1 MSEIAVTDAEK
12 SLAATDFPTFFK
24 EVHGWR
30 PFPWQEA
37 LLRRVLDRGW
47 PALVDVPT
55 GLGKTAVLDIAVF
68 VSALRSEHARRRV
81 FLVVD
86 RRLIVDQ
93 AYEHAEC
100 IQQALADARPG
111 TVCYSVARNLAAY
124 GDDGPVLDV
133 TRMRGGVSWSWK
145 WLERPDRHAVVT
157 GTVNQVGSRLLFRGY
172 GVGERLRPIDAALV
186 GTDSL
191 IIVDEAHLS
200 DAFLSTLRDIQRIET
215 ARVGPPPTIVAMSA
229 SPGEDS
235 PDTHRVSVAD
245 EQDLIAGTRL
255 RAPKRVHLVAVPTAK
270 NSAGDAVADAL
281 AYWAQQLGGPGKVTG
296 VVANTVAMA
305 RAVFNRLDA
314 QLANPANCG
323 LLTGRVRPVDRE
335 YLQETWY
342 PRIQA
347 GFARASEESLYIVAT
362 QTIEVGADIDLDDL
376 VTESASLP
384 AIVQRLGRVNRRG
397 ERAGS
402 AVVVHAEALH
412 DGVYGS
418 ARQETWQWLESIA
431 DPARHRV
438 GRSLGD
444 LAQGIDVSPLALRQQ
459 IRSIPVALQRAM
471 HGAIPYTPVVSAV
484 TLDTWTRTSP
494 NPHPDV
500 PVGPYLHGIGAG
512 EPTVSVIWR
521 ADVHGDDPDQWRR
534 SAERLPP
541 SADEAIDLPV
551 SAVRRWLA
559 TSPQAAAVASDT
571 VAAHEMVMA
580 GSALS
585 DIESQSQ
592 PATDENISGS
602 TIRRVLRY
610 RGGNDYLSVVPQQ
623 IQQGDMIIVPA
634 SWGGCDRYGW
644 NPGSI
649 IQVTDVADLTSIR
662 VPRRSRSTGV
672 GSRYAAAVRV
682 SPLLVAAI
690 SVLAPIFAGPIEQLI
705 SQISA
710 DIEGEEPNDAVYR
723 DVLGQMLANEPET
736 GSVSRLPHMRI
747 LRSLASFGR
756 VTLLDDEATGDGVT
770 ALLTTSNV
778 PWGDDASAAGT
789 SVSADARPI
798 ALLAHQAAV
807 RDRAAQFACNLG
819 LPVPLRNA
827 VLIAAAYHDEG
838 KRDKRFQIMLHRGDQ
853 WRAMAASEPLA
864 KSGMDPADRAALR
877 LAHQLSGYP
886 AGMRHEALSARIADL
901 LIEQGADEVA
911 ITAACHRG
919 AHFDVMAMGASAAD
933 AAEMDK
939 ELILHLVASH
949 HGCSRP
955 LLPPV
960 ADPDPVAIE
969 VALDDG
975 QHARL
980 NSADTIDWDAPRRF
994 AELSRC
1000 YGRWGLALLETVVR
1014 LADIWCSARAEESS

>member
-1 MSEIAVTDAEK
+1 MSEIAVTNAEK
-12 SLAATDFPTFFK
+12 SLTATDFPTFFK
-24 EVHGWR
+24 EVHGWK

-93 AYEHAEC
+93 AYEHAAG

-111 TVCYSVARNLAAY
+111 TVCYYVARNLAAY

-133 TRMRGGVSWSWK
+133 TRMRGGVSWSWL

-157 GTVNQVGSRLLFRGY
+157 GTVDQVGSRLLFRGY

-200 DAFLSTLRDIQRIET
+200 DTFLSTLRDIQGIET
-215 ARVGPPPTIVAMSA
+215 ARVGPPPTVVAMSA
-229 SPGEDS
+229 SPGDDS

-245 EQDLIAGTRL
+245 EQDPVAGQRL
-255 RAPKRVHLVAVPTAK
+255 RAQKRVHLVAVSATK
-270 NSAGDAVADAL
+270 NSASDSVADAL
-281 AYWAQQLGGPGKVTG
+281 AYWARRLGGPGKVTG
-296 VVANTVAMA
+296 VVVNTVAMA
-305 RAVFNRLDA
+305 RAVFNRLDT
-314 QLANPANCG
+314 QLTNPANCA

-335 YLQETWY
+335 YLQEIWY

-347 GFARASEESLYIVAT
+347 GVTRASEESLYVVAT
-362 QTIEVGADIDLDDL
+362 QTIEVGADIDLDNL

-384 AIVQRLGRVNRRG
+384 ALVQRLGRVNRRG

-418 ARQETWQWLESIA
+418 ARQETWQWLEGIVGSV
-431 DPARHRV
+431 RHRA
-438 GRSLGD
+438 GRSFGD
-444 LAQGIDVSPLALRQQ
+444 LAQGVDVSPLALRRQ
-459 IRSIPVALQRAM
+459 ISSVPVALQRAM
-471 HGAIPYTPVVSAV
+471 RGGIPYPPLVSAV
-484 TLDTWTRTSP
+484 TLDTWARTSP
-494 NPHPDV
+494 RPHPDV

-512 EPTVSVIWR
+512 EPTASVIWR
-521 ADVHGDDPDQWRR
+521 ADVHGDSPDQWRR

-541 SADEAIDLPV
+541 SADEAIDLPISV
-551 SAVRRWLA
+551 VRRWLA
-559 TSPQAAAVASDT
+559 TSPQAAAAEGDSM
-571 VAAHEMVMA
+571 AAHEVVMA
-580 GSALS
+580 EPTLS
-585 DIESQSQ
+585 DIESQPQ
-592 PATDENISGS
+592 LAADENISGG
-602 TIRRVLRY
+602 TIRHVLRY
-610 RGGNDYLSVVPQQ
+610 RGGNDFLSVAPQQ
-623 IQQGDMIIVPA
+623 VQQGDVIIVPT

-644 NPGSI
+644 NPGSP
-649 IQVTDVADLTSIR
+649 IQVTDVADLASIR
-662 VPRRSRSTGV
+662 VPRRSKSTDAG
-672 GSRYAAAVRV
+672 GRYATAVRV
-682 SPLLVAAI
+682 GPPLVAAV
-690 SVLAPIFAGPIEQLI
+690 SVLAPNFAGPIGQLI

-710 DIEGEEPNDAVYR
+710 DIEDETPNDAVYR
-723 DVLGQMLANEPET
+723 DVLTRILANEPDT

-747 LRSLASFGR
+747 LRSLANFGR
-756 VTLLDDEATGDGVT
+756 ITLLDDEAAGDGVT

-778 PWGDDASAAGT
+778 SWGDDASAAGT
-789 SVSADARPI
+789 SVGAEAQPI

-807 RDRAAQFACNLG
+807 RDRAAQFAYNLD

-838 KRDKRFQIMLHRGDQ
+838 KRDKRFQVMLHRGDR
-853 WRAMAASEPLA
+853 WREMAASEPLA
-864 KSGMDPADRAALR
+864 KSGMDPADKAALR

-886 AGMRHEALSARIADL
+886 VGMRHEALSARITDL
-901 LIEQGADEVA
+901 LIEQGAGEAA

-919 AHFDVMAMGASAAD
+919 GRSDVMAVGASAPD

-939 ELILHLVASH
+939 GLILHLVASH

-955 LLPPV
+955 LLPPI
-960 ADPDPVAIE
+960 ADPDPVTIE

-980 NSADTIDWDAPRRF
+980 NSADTIDWDAPLRF